1 MSKTESIRA
10 RIEPDVKRSAESI
23 LSSLGMSPTEAIT
36 LLYRQIILTRGLPFE
51 IKLPHEETLR
61 TFEATDRGE
70 DLTVCRDADDMFER
84 LGI

>member
-51 IKLPHEETLR
+51 IKLPNEETLR

>member
-1 MSKTESIRA
+1 
-10 RIEPDVKRSAESI
+10 
-23 LSSLGMSPTEAIT
+23 MSPTEAIT

-51 IKLPHEETLR
+51 IKLPNEETLR

>member
-1 MSKTESIRA
+1 VSKTESIRA

-51 IKLPHEETLR
+51 IKLPNEETLR